1 MPAPEPWEEA
11 DTATVIPSRQ
21 SEPEPVDE
29 RRFREGFGEA
39 VDDVLDIRTWR
50 TGRDLTQE
58 YPRIKEEVKQAID
71 CQTEHEQWIR
81 TEVFPKLFHRAG
93 APPCAGVFE
102 ANRDALDLIHRGL
115 LLNGGVE
122 ACDGTVKV
130 HDTLPLTIYQ
140 VGVSLVSYQGDQGTW
155 HQRLYHR
162 DLRQQFGDRTEE
174 FWHALER
181 RAQRSALNHAS
192 GSDQL
197 GELARKT
204 VMDYAE
210 RAILLHKSDAV
221 WRMGHGSPITYEL
234 LTGGG
239 LLELMEAGTNV
250 VRDLVEKH
258 QKFVF
263 VASEPRERVLLSI
276 GQALLPGHYAIIQ
289 TLDEQISGWFHQRR
303 FNADADRKLNWDGE
317 LIPSAAWIPEF
328 LRRVASQ
335 VVIGVYRTS
344 SVAPAHL
351 FYAHVDHAHVA
362 AHIAMADSLFEEHR
376 GFPLLIRLADHVC
389 TAIFG
394 GSLDYLTQTAYASA
408 GVPWRYTT
416 ERTTRDP

>member
-1 MPAPEPWEEA
+1 MPAPEPWEET
-11 DTATVIPSRQ
+11 DTGTQLPTRQ
-21 SEPEPVDE
+21 PDPDPVDE
-29 RRFREGFGEA
+29 RGFRERFGEA
-39 VDDVLDIRTWR
+39 VGDVLDIRSWR

-58 YPRIKEEVKQAID
+58 YPRIQEEVRQAVA
-71 CQTEHEQWIR
+71 CQTEHEHWVR
-81 TEVFPKLFHRAG
+81 AEVLPKLTYRAG

-102 ANRDALDLIHRGL
+102 ASRDALDLIHRGL

-155 HQRLYHR
+155 HQRLFHR
-162 DLRQQFGDRTEE
+162 DLRRQSGDRTEE
-174 FWHALER
+174 FWQALEQ
-181 RAQRSALNHAS
+181 RAQRSALNHDS
-192 GSDQL
+192 GSDQF
-197 GELARKT
+197 GALARKT

-210 RAILLHKSDAV
+210 RAILLHKSGAV
-221 WRMGHGSPITYEL
+221 WRMGHGNPITYEL

-250 VRDLVEKH
+250 VRDLIERH

-263 VASEPRERVLLSI
+263 VASEPRELVLLSI
-276 GQALLPGHYAIIQ
+276 GQALLPGHYAIVQ
-289 TLDEQISGWFHQRR
+289 TLEEQISGWFHQYR
-303 FNADADRKLNWDGE
+303 FKADAERELSWDGE
-317 LIPSAAWIPEF
+317 LIPPATWIPRF

-335 VVIGVYRTS
+335 VVVGVYRAS
-344 SVAPAHL
+344 PVAPAQL
-351 FYAHVDHAHVA
+351 FYAHVDHAHAA
-362 AHIAMADSLFEEHR
+362 AHVAMADSLFEEHR

-389 TAIFG
+389 TAVFG